1 MIPYEAAV
9 QLVLTRIL
17 TAAAFL
23 VLASLAIRYSGSAVR
38 KVLSRKFEEETVL
51 NLIESVSKGI
61 LWFSAVLIALSI
73 LGFSEIAAALGTA
86 AGFVALGVSFALKDV
101 LSDTVAGVY
110 LAKDPDFNN
119 GDQIEVD
126 GVEGEIEDVGLR
138 KTRLRLGNGNLR
150 VINNSDAE
158 KKWTKLEATAESE

>member
-1 MIPYEAAV
+1 MIPYEVAA
-9 QLVLTRIL
+9 QLVMRRIL

-23 VLASLAIRYSGSAVR
+23 VIASFAIRYSGRVVR
-38 KVLSRKFEEETVL
+38 KVLARKFEEETIL
-51 NLIESVSKGI
+51 NLMESISKGL
-61 LWFSAVLIALSI
+61 LWFSAILITLSI

-86 AGFVALGVSFALKDV
+86 AGFVALGVSFALKNV

-119 GDQIEVD
+119 GDRVDVD
-126 GVEGEIEDVGLR
+126 GVKGEITNVGLR
-138 KTRLRLGNGNLR
+138 KTRIRLVDGNLR

-158 KKWTKLEATAESE
+158 KKWTLLEE

>member
-1 MIPYEAAV
+1 MTLYEAAA

-23 VLASLAIRYSGSAVR
+23 VIASFAIGYSGRVVR
-38 KVLSRKFEEETVL
+38 KVLSKKFEEETIL
-51 NLIESVSKGI
+51 NLLESISKGL
-61 LWFSAVLIALSI
+61 LWFSAVLIILSI

-86 AGFVALGVSFALKDV
+86 AGFVALGVSIALKNV

-119 GDQIEVD
+119 GDRVEVD
-126 GVEGEIEDVGLR
+126 DVKEEITDVGLR
-138 KTRLRLGNGNLR
+138 KTRLRLEDGNLR

-158 KKWTKLEATAESE
+158 KKWTLFE